1 MLKKTL
7 HKNGVQGFYR
17 EPMVVSNQALPKFCL
32 FLPIVKKFKLLL
44 VVNCHLFLHSEF
56 ALLSF
61 YTQYVTQVKYINML
75 ITFWFTILTACRAG
89 RQARW
94 GLGLCDTHYYALA
107 ILRSAASL
115 CIYITI
121 LLNLPSFFFTYQ
133 NIHKSFCFIKIYLLL
148 ISAVSLSIVF
158 FYSIIVDINTIT
170 LHCLHNTKLI
180 TILTQI
186 VLRNAENSHLM
197 SFNVICILRPNKYS
211 KII

>member
-1 MLKKTL
+1 MLKKTAFR
-7 HKNGVQGFYR
+7 GFYR
-17 EPMVVSNQALPKFCL
+17 EPMVVSKQALPKL
-32 FLPIVKKFKLLL
+32 RLLLPIVKKFKLLL

-75 ITFWFTILTACRAG
+75 NTFCFTILTACRAG

-170 LHCLHNTKLI
+170 LDPLSHYTKLI

-186 VLRNAENSHLM
+186 VLRNAENSHFM